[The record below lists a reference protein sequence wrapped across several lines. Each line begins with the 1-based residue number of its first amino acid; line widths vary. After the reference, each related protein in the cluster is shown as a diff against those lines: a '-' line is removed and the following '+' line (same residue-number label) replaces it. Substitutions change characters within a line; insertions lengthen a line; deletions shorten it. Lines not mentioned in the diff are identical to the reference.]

1 MNFTENE
8 ILTLWKILASI
19 LHLGNLDLNEKTFDG
34 QNNNPC
40 QFLQEDIFDRIVELL
55 SVDKGK
61 LKEAFLYKF
70 RKINQ
75 TVYKTA
81 LQKHDCI
88 SLR

>member
-1 MNFTENE
+1 MNFTNNE
-8 ILTLWKILASI
+8 VQALWRIIATV

-34 QNNNPC
+34 QNNFPC
-40 QFLQEDIFDRIVELL
+40 QFFNEEIFNKIVELL
-55 SVDKGK
+55 AIDKEK
-61 LKEAFLYKF
+61 IRESLLFKF

-75 TVYKTA
+75 TIYKTP